1 MTGTSPAVAT
11 DKVFLQGAAVSY
23 CAYLLCPT
31 LPNIVNVSAEDADQ
45 SVDYGGLGDAWNV
58 LGQLHEGRIGY
69 WMSKITNWQEVTPI
83 TLQVS
88 GPSRAGDV
96 SDTLTGFFG
105 TARFG

>member
-1 MTGTSPAVAT
+1 MD

-23 CAYLLCPT
+23 CVYLLCPT
-31 LPNIVNVSAEDADQ
+31 LPNILNVSVTDDAQ
-45 SVDYGGLGDAWNV
+45 SVDLGGLGDAWDE
-58 LGQLHEGRIGY
+58 LGQKHEARVGY

-88 GPSRAGDV
+88 GPSRAGEV

-105 TARFG
+105 TSRFG